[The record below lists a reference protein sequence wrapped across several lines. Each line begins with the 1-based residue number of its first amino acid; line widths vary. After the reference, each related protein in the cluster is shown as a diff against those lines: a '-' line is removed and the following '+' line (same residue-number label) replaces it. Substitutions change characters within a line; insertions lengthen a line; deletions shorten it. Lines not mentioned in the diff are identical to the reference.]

1 MMLRFMRGLGRLV
14 IGHPGLVV
22 GVVFA
27 ITLFLFANIHNLRTG
42 TELTDM
48 FGKGDPQWQAASQI
62 GKELG
67 YGNQL
72 FVLVQAPR
80 GDADSSEAMEA
91 TADRLTAEMAASG
104 LFKQARIGLQ
114 EEELLNLV
122 RLFSWH
128 FSAYA

>member
-104 LFKQARIGLQ
+104 LF
-114 EEELLNLV
+114 
-122 RLFSWH
+122 
-128 FSAYA
+128 